1 MATKQQSK
9 ISKGVLLDLHRRMV
23 RIRLLEEAAGR
34 LASEAKIPG
43 FIHLYV
49 GEEAVAVGGCVALNE
64 DDQIT
69 STHRGHGHLVA
80 KGGQF
85 KPMMAEFMG
94 RSTGYCKGKGGSMHI
109 SDLDLGMLGA
119 NGIVGAGV
127 PHAVGAAFAN
137 KYRKNNLVTMAFFG
151 DGSTNIGAFH
161 EAANMACALHL
172 PVIFMCENNE
182 YAEYTARERVMAIT
196 DVADRAVAYGMPGVI
211 VDGMDVVAV
220 YEAAKAAV
228 ERARNGD
235 GPSMIECKTYRFYN
249 HAGVSAFG
257 TPYRTD
263 EEVKEWMERDPIKLF
278 EAQLELAKVLS
289 AEEAQAVHDEIQA
302 EVDEAIEYAEA
313 SPMPD
318 PATDMLTDVYTEAS

>member
-1 MATKQQSK
+1 MATKEQTK
-9 ISKGVLLDLHRRMV
+9 ISKEVLFDLHRRMV

-34 LASEAKIPG
+34 LASEARIPG

-49 GEEAVAVGGCVALNE
+49 GEEAVAAGGCVALKPE
-64 DDQIT
+64 DQIT

-94 RSTGYCKGKGGSMHI
+94 KATGYCKGKGGSMHI

-119 NGIVGAGV
+119 NGIVGGGV

-137 KYRKNNLVTMAFFG
+137 KYKNNGLITMAFFG

-172 PVIFMCENNE
+172 PVVFMCENNE
-182 YAEYTARERVMAIT
+182 YAEYTARDRVMAIT

-220 YEAAKAAV
+220 YEAARIAV
-228 ERARNGD
+228 ERARNGE

-249 HAGVSAFG
+249 
-257 TPYRTD
+257 
-263 EEVKEWMERDPIKLF
+263 
-278 EAQLELAKVLS
+278 LS
-289 AEEAQAVHDEIQA
+289 LIHI
-302 EVDEAIEYAEA
+302 
-313 SPMPD
+313 
-318 PATDMLTDVYTEAS
+318 